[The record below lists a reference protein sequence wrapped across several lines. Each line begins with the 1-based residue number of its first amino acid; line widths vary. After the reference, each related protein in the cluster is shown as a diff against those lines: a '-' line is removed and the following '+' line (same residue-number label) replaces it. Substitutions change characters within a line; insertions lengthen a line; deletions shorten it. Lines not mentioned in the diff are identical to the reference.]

1 MIQRP
6 WITPQEVREYSE
18 ISVVQQRNDTRLAI
32 DIARAEQ
39 YIITYTHN
47 RFEDREEIPPEIKTA
62 VLLLSEAYAYNA
74 VTASNEI
81 KSETFDDYSYTTEK
95 SQINIDGLDIAALL
109 DDYVV
114 AEPTNGIL
122 FRMRKL

>member
-1 MIQRP
+1 MIHKP

-18 ISVVQQRNDTRLAI
+18 IQAVQQRNDTRLAV

-39 YIITYTHN
+39 YIMTYTHN
-47 RFEDREEIPPEIKTA
+47 RFEDMKQIPPEIKTA
-62 VLLLSEAYAYNA
+62 VLILSEAYAYNA
-74 VTASNEI
+74 VVLSNEM

-95 SQINIDGLDIAALL
+95 NQINIDNLDIAALL

-114 AEPTNGIL
+114 TKPTNGIL

>member
-1 MIQRP
+1 MIPKP

-18 ISVVQQRNDTRLAI
+18 IPAVQQRNDTRLAV

-47 RFEDREEIPPEIKTA
+47 RFENMEELPPEIKTA
-62 VLLLSEAYAYNA
+62 LLLLAEAYAHNA
-74 VTASNEI
+74 IIASNEM

-109 DDYVV
+109 DDYVI
-114 AEPTNGIL
+114 AEPRNGIV